1 MSATC
6 FVFAFQQ
13 WRLNV
18 GERTDDEPFRWVF
31 NIRLCLFGP
40 LDGACYAGLG
50 LMLLCRLRGI
60 PTFPQ
65 QPGHWFLI
73 VRGIALLINDSV
85 DLAMYVGQQHDDDE
99 FPFTLAVAILLAEAI
114 PAAVAAIQVGRNAWW
129 RAAYFL
135 IVTHFA
141 VILIHTALVY
151 LTRGNP
157 WFLSVFAW
165 GSSIVSLLPAVCA
178 AIATIQDRREGKR
191 RDFLHWTGTTVMLLY
206 SVIAWP
212 VSLWS

>member
-1 MSATC
+1 MPTNQFEPPGEVGYVSPVRRAAQFSLAHLLGWMSATC

-85 DLAMYVGQQHDDDE
+85 DLAMYVGQQH
-99 FPFTLAVAILLAEAI
+99 
-114 PAAVAAIQVGRNAWW
+114 
-129 RAAYFL
+129 
-135 IVTHFA
+135 
-141 VILIHTALVY
+141 
-151 LTRGNP
+151 
-157 WFLSVFAW
+157 
-165 GSSIVSLLPAVCA
+165 
-178 AIATIQDRREGKR
+178 
-191 RDFLHWTGTTVMLLY
+191 
-206 SVIAWP
+206 
-212 VSLWS
+212 